1 MFNYLLFIMN
11 NIQNEFSIKDLE
23 NLSGI
28 KAHTIR
34 IWEKRY
40 NLLHPNRSDTNI
52 RNYDLENLQKL
63 LNVSFLNSNGYK
75 ISKISKLSV
84 RDIALHVN
92 EIALKKNLENH
103 AINSFK
109 IAMLNFDQ
117 VHFYKIYNKLREEK
131 AFKEIVYDIFMPF
144 LAELGTLWQTD
155 TISIAHEHFISTLIK
170 QKILLNIEK
179 IQNKKESKDSK
190 TFVLY
195 LPMNEIHDIGLLF
208 TQYELVS
215 KGYHCIYL
223 GPSVP
228 IESLLSIMNYYDDI
242 NFISYFTV
250 KPEKDDIHDYFK
262 EFYETILKSN
272 KNELWVLGR
281 LLEHVNR
288 AKLPQ
293 QVKTFSTIE
302 SLVKRV

>member
-1 MFNYLLFIMN
+1 MLIMN
-11 NIQNEFSIKDLE
+11 NIKNEFSIKDLE

-40 NLLHPNRSDTNI
+40 NLLQPNRTDTNI

-63 LNVSFLNSNGYK
+63 LNVTFLNRNGYK
-75 ISKISKLSV
+75 ISKKSKLSS
-84 RDIALHVN
+84 DNIATQVN
-92 EIALKKNLENH
+92 QLALKANSENH

-109 IAMLNFDQ
+109 LAMLNFDQ
-117 VHFYKIYNKLREEK
+117 GIFYDTYNKLRKEK
-131 AFKEIVYDIFMPF
+131 SFKEIVYEVFIPF

-155 TISIAHEHFISTLIK
+155 TISIAHEHFVSTLIK

-179 IQNKKESKDSK
+179 VQNKEQTKASK

-208 TQYELVS
+208 TTYELVS

-223 GPSVP
+223 GSSVP
-228 IESLLSIMNYYDDI
+228 ITSLSTLLNYYDKLK
-242 NFISYFTV
+242 FVTYFTV
-250 KPEKDDIHDYFK
+250 KPEKNDISDYLK
-262 EFYETILKSN
+262 EFHEVILKSMD
-272 KNELWVLGR
+272 NELWILGR
-281 LLEHVNR
+281 MTEHVNKD
-288 AKLPQ
+288 KLPKQ
-293 QVKTFSTIE
+293 IKAFSSIE
-302 SLVKRV
+302 SLVKQL

>member
-1 MFNYLLFIMN
+1 MN
-11 NIQNEFSIKDLE
+11 NVKNEFSIKDLE

-40 NLLHPNRSDTNI
+40 DLLQPKRSDTNI

-63 LNVSFLNSNGYK
+63 LNVSFLNTNGYK
-75 ISKISKLSV
+75 ISKISKLGE
-84 RDIALHVN
+84 RDIAMHVN
-92 EIALKKNLENH
+92 QIALKKNLENH

-117 VHFYKIYNKLREEK
+117 VHFYRIYNKLREEK
-131 AFKEIVYDIFMPF
+131 TFKEIVYEIFMPF

-155 TISIAHEHFISTLIK
+155 TISIAHEHFVSTLIK

-179 IQNKKESKDSK
+179 IQNKEESKDRK

-228 IESLLSIMNYYDDI
+228 IESLSSILNYYRDI
-242 NFISYFTV
+242 IFVSYFTV
-250 KPEKDDIHDYFK
+250 KPEKDDLHDYLK

-272 KNELWVLGR
+272 TNELWLLGR
-281 LLEHVNR
+281 MLEHINR
-288 AKLPQ
+288 VKLPQ
-293 QVKTFSTIE
+293 QIKTFSAIE
-302 SLVKRV
+302 NLVKRV

>member
-1 MFNYLLFIMN
+1 MN
-11 NIQNEFSIKDLE
+11 NIKNEFSIKDLE

-84 RDIALHVN
+84 RDITLHVN

-131 AFKEIVYDIFMPF
+131 TFKEIVYEIFMP
-144 LAELGTLWQTD
+144 LLTELGTLWQTD

-179 IQNKKESKDSK
+179 IQNKKESRETK

-195 LPMNEIHDIGLLF
+195 LPMNEVHDIGLLF
-208 TQYELVS
+208 THYELVS
-215 KGYHCIYL
+215 RGYHCIYL

-228 IESLLSIMNYYDDI
+228 IASLSSILNYYDDI

-250 KPEKDDIHDYFK
+250 KPIKEDLYDYIK
-262 EFYETILKSN
+262 EFYESILKPN
-272 KNELWVLGR
+272 QNQLWLLGR
-281 LLEHVNR
+281 ILEQVNR
-288 AKLPQ
+288 TKLPP
-293 QVKTFSTIE
+293 QVKTFSSIE
-302 SLVKRV
+302 NLLNRL

>member
-1 MFNYLLFIMN
+1 MN